1 MKRQRL
7 VLLFGGLLI
16 FAIAW
21 WLWQPTQPESP
32 VTVALATPA
41 PAPAPV
47 QLPPAPTATPP
58 QPIEAEPPPK
68 GRYLGLTD
76 PRWEWWNR
84 MREADISFE
93 WKMPI
98 NFYGVVR
105 DQDETPIVGVK
116 IEFTWNDLSKEG
128 TSKEETVTDQV
139 GEFRLIGKTGKG
151 LGIRMSK
158 DGYYIPRDKSS
169 GNRFSFEYAD
179 FSTPNYYEPDEGNP
193 VVFHLRK
200 KGAGEALLIGRIEI
214 NTPANG
220 APVRVD
226 FLNGGRV
233 SPEGQLEIS
242 AVTDTRQYPPRIFD
256 WRATLSV
263 PGGGLLEYN
272 DEFPFSAPEAGYL
285 PQVQFSYPATAPD
298 WKRSVQKRY
307 YIRFGTPAKY
317 GRVQIDLD
325 GGRQLVFVRY
335 WINPSG
341 SPSLEPAAQQTS
353 AR

>member
-1 MKRQRL
+1 MKKQHL
-7 VLLFGGLLI
+7 ILLFGGILV
-16 FAIAW
+16 FAAW
-21 WLWQPTQPESP
+21 WWLRQPTQPESP
-32 VTVALATPA
+32 VKVALATPA
-41 PAPAPV
+41 PLRDELNA
-47 QLPPAPTATPP
+47 APTAK
-58 QPIEAEPPPK
+58 PPPPVEVKLPKK
-68 GRYLGLTD
+68 GYLGLTD
-76 PRWEWWNR
+76 PRWEQWNR
-84 MREADISFE
+84 MRDADHTFE
-93 WKMPI
+93 WKFPI
-98 NFYGVVR
+98 NFYGKVVDEN
-105 DQDETPIVGVK
+105 DQPVSGASVK
-116 IEFTWNDLSKEG
+116 FGWNDLSKEG
-128 TSKEETVTDQV
+128 TSR
-139 GEFRLIGKTGKG
+139 GEAVSDAMGLFELTAKTGKM
-151 LGIRMSK
+151 LQVDVNK
-158 DGYYIPRDKSS
+158 EGYYKPSNERLK
-169 GNRFSFEYAD
+169 SFEYAD
-179 FSTPNYYEPDEGNP
+179 FSDREYYEPDAGNP

-285 PQVQFSYPATAPD
+285 PQAQFSYPASSPD
-298 WKRSVQKRY
+298 WKRSVQKHY

-317 GRVQIDLD
+317 GRIQIDLD

-353 AR
+353 VR